1 MLQKQETPTG
11 GAVGA
16 SEVHIVAVS
25 CGVSEDAPT
34 LLSSQGRLPSLRP
47 YQSEVIAR
55 YNAEVAAGRR
65 RCLMVA
71 PTGAGKTVIAGAIV
85 AAAASTGGRVLF
97 LAHRRELVQ
106 QASAKLHAVGVDH
119 GIIQAGFPTR
129 PGERVQIASIQTLHA
144 RAVRSNRIEM
154 PPADLVVVDEAHHAR
169 ATTYGRILAA
179 YPDAIILGLTATPC
193 RGDGRGL
200 GNIFDSI
207 IECPPIAELITAGFL
222 VPTKVFAPSRP
233 DLDGVRIQAGDYV
246 ESQLAG
252 RMDTPRLVGDIVEH
266 KLRHAKHRRTVVFAT
281 GVAHSVHIRDEFR
294 RAGVLAE
301 HIDGATP
308 VEERDEIVA
317 KLSAGTIDVV
327 TNAMVLT
334 EGWDCPE
341 VSCLVLARPTKQ
353 MGLYRQ
359 MVGRVLRP
367 APGKNDAIILD
378 HAGAVFE
385 HGFVD
390 EPVTWTLDSDRRA
403 ENPMHA
409 SRTQGRARE
418 LTTCPKCSAVRLEGL
433 PCTACGW
440 RPQPKP
446 KAFDVADGDL
456 GQVDRQRKVTAQT
469 YGPQERASMHAQL
482 VWIAQERGYKRGWA
496 AHKFKE
502 RFGSWPTARNINPV
516 RPDEATRA
524 WVRSRQIAYAK
535 AQRSA

>member
-1 MLQKQETPTG
+1 MLQKQETPAG

-16 SEVHIVAVS
+16 SEMQFVAVS
-25 CGVSEDAPT
+25 CGAPEDAPT
-34 LLSSQGRLPSLRP
+34 HLSSQGRSPSLRP
-47 YQSEVIAR
+47 YQAEVIAR
-55 YNAEVAAGRR
+55 FHAEVTVGRR

-71 PTGAGKTVIAGAIV
+71 PTGAGKTVIAGAII
-85 AAAASTGGRVLF
+85 AATASSGGRVLF
-97 LAHRRELVQ
+97 LAHRRELIQ

-169 ATTYGRILAA
+169 ATTYAQILSA
-179 YPDAIILGLTATPC
+179 YPNAIILGLTATPC

-200 GNIFDSI
+200 GNAFDSI
-207 IECPPIAELITAGFL
+207 IECPPIAELITAGYL
-222 VPTKVFAPSRP
+222 VGTRVYAPCRP

-246 ESQLAG
+246 ENQLAE
-252 RMDTPRLVGDIVEH
+252 RMNTKQLVGDIVTH
-266 KLRHAKHRRTVVFAT
+266 WLRHAERRKTVVFAA

-294 RAGVLAE
+294 QAGVRAE
-301 HIDGATP
+301 HLDGATP
-308 VEERDEIVA
+308 AEERDGI
-317 KLSAGTIDVV
+317 LAGLADGAVEVV

-341 VSCLVLARPTKQ
+341 ASCLILARPTRH

-367 APGKNDAIILD
+367 APGKTDALILD

-390 EPVTWTLDSDRRA
+390 EPVIWTLDSDRRA

-409 SRTQGRARE
+409 SRAQGRARE
-418 LTTCPKCSAVRLEGL
+418 LTTCPECSAVRLEGT

-446 KAFDVADGDL
+446 KAFDVADGEL
-456 GQVDRQRKVTAQT
+456 GQVDRQRKVSAQA

-482 VWIAQERGYKRGWA
+482 TWIAQERGYKPGWA

-502 RFGSWPTARNINPV
+502 RFGSWPTARNVNPV

-535 AQRSA
+535 AQRSV